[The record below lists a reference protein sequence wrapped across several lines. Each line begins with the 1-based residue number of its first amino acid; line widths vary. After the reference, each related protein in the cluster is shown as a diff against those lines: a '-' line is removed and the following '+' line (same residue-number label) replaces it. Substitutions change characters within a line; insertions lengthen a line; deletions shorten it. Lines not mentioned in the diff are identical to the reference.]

1 MQHPLHS
8 SLLIFH
14 AGLQNIYSWVLRNY
28 SLTSLLFI
36 KWFIVH
42 SQGTWQV
49 IGAQPF
55 QQMRH
60 IPTISSAAANKTRAQ
75 YTLQHTVHQVSKCNY
90 WTRGCSLCFTPV
102 LWHNT
107 TALTHPKVAMRFLP
121 RSWTE
126 TEIGRVH
133 QGFSILF
140 CFLSN
145 KRNMEIW
152 GTFYCNSSKK
162 YVFHCSIQQR
172 NYENFNDAMHYWQCW
187 SFCSEYYDALNSEL
201 QFNTTL
207 QQIKYSTVW
216 R

>member
-1 MQHPLHS
+1 MQYPLHS

-14 AGLQNIYSWVLRNY
+14 VGSQNIQSWVLSNY

-36 KWFIVH
+36 KWCIVH

-49 IGAQPF
+49 VGAQPF

-75 YTLQHTVHQVSKCNY
+75 YSLQPTLHQVLKCNY

-102 LWHNT
+102 LWHNP
-107 TALTHPKVAMRFLP
+107 TALTHPKVAMCCLP
-121 RSWTE
+121 RSRTE

-152 GTFYCNSSKK
+152 GTFYCNRLLNCKTN
-162 YVFHCSIQQR
+162 VFHYSVQQR
-172 NYENFNDAMHYWQCW
+172 NHEYSNDVMHYWQCL
-187 SFCSEYYDALNSEL
+187 SFCSECYDA
-201 QFNTTL
+201 
-207 QQIKYSTVW
+207 
-216 R
+216 